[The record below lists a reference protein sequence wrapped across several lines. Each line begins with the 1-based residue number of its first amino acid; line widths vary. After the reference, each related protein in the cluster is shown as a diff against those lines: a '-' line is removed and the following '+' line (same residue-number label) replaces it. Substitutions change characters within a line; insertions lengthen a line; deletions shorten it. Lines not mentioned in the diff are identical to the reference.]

1 MTACRV
7 AVVLPA
13 LVFAAATQGLGQ
25 QSGFVRVDC
34 IAAVV
39 GRTTIPCSRVE
50 EQLKVLRQQGQPVP
64 TDSAALAKLR
74 RDLLD
79 RMIDDEL
86 LIEAAEQDTLIDVTE
101 QEVQAAA
108 DQAIREIRGQFVS
121 ELEYQRQLRV
131 SGFITVEEY
140 RRWLADE
147 KRRDLLK
154 TLLRQVLTERGE
166 LDPLPPTEAELREVF
181 ERTRAQQPTRPA
193 TVSFRQIVIRP
204 EPDSAALLAA
214 FTRADTVRVKLLEG
228 ADFGEMA
235 REWSEDVGS
244 RENGGQLGWVRR
256 GQVLPAFARVAFGL
270 RPGSISAPFRT
281 SFGFH
286 VLEVQRATPAEV
298 QVRHILIV
306 PEITDANRD
315 AARALAEEVAAAL
328 KSGASFD
335 SLARRY
341 RDPEEETLVEQL
353 PRETLPPVY
362 RSALESA
369 QPGDIVGPV
378 EVVDAAGRTKYAGIL
393 FDDAREAGE
402 ITFEDVRDQL
412 RRQLADQN
420 AFDRYLRRLREATYI
435 DIRLP

>member
-1 MTACRV
+1 
-7 AVVLPA
+7 
-13 LVFAAATQGLGQ
+13 
-25 QSGFVRVDC
+25 
-34 IAAVV
+34 
-39 GRTTIPCSRVE
+39 VE
-50 EQLKVLRQQGQPVP
+50 EQLNMLRRQGQPVP
-64 TDSAALAKLR
+64 TDSAELAKLR

-79 RMIDDEL
+79 RMIDEEL
-86 LIEAAEQDTLIDVTE
+86 LVQAAEQDTMIEVTE

-131 SGFITVEEY
+131 SGFITAEEY
-140 RRWLADE
+140 RRWLADQ
-147 KRRDLLK
+147 KRRELLQ
-154 TLLRQVLTERGE
+154 TLLFQVLRERGE

-214 FTRADTVRVKLLEG
+214 FSRADTVRVKLLEG

-235 REWSEDVGS
+235 REWSEDVGT
-244 RENGGQLGWVRR
+244 RENGGELGWVRR
-256 GQVLPAFARVAFGL
+256 GQLVPDFERVAFGL
-270 RPGSISAPFRT
+270 RPGSISTPVRT

-286 VLEVQRATPAEV
+286 IIEVLRATPAEV

-306 PEITDANRD
+306 PKITDANRD
-315 AARALAEEVAAAL
+315 AARELADEVAAAL
-328 KSGASFD
+328 MAGASFD
-335 SLARRY
+335 SLVRRY
-341 RDPEEETLVEQL
+341 RDPEEQTLVEQL
-353 PRETLPPVY
+353 PRENLPPVY
-362 RSALESA
+362 RTALDSA

-378 EVVDAAGRTKYAGIL
+378 EVVDPTGRTKYAVIV

-402 ITFEDVRDQL
+402 ITFDDVRDQL
-412 RRQLADQN
+412 RRQLAEQN
-420 AFDRYLRRLREATYI
+420 ALDRYVKRLREATYI